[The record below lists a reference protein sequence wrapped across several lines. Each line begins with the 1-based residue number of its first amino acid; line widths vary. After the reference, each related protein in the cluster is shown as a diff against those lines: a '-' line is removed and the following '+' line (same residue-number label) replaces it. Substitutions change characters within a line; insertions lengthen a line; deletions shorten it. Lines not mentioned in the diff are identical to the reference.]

1 MSGGKAVKLVVF
13 GAGVLAILI
22 AGGAVLA
29 SGVLGDTAEELAGSE
44 RSRPGIGIKGLGL
57 LNLLLAY
64 VLVLMLL
71 DQLPVWQKLAPK
83 VQGIVTFILTLLGL
97 VASIIAIFAALQLLL
112 LMVALLFAP
121 PFGTIA
127 YFALWGSF
135 DTDASRTLLAF
146 VMGLQIAG
154 TIAIVAV
161 NPTLLKNIWLML
173 LIGTALLMTFVLGLL
188 HAFPPSFLVSIT
200 DAIGAIIAGI
210 LSAIWMIIFLI
221 GAIIAVV
228 RAIRSLVPA

>member
-1 MSGGKAVKLVVF
+1 MSAMKAAKLLVF

-22 AGGAVLA
+22 AAGAVLG
-29 SGVLGDTAEELAGSE
+29 SGVLGDTASELAGSAL
-44 RSRPGIGIKGLGL
+44 SRPGIGIKGLSL

-97 VASIIAIFAALQLLL
+97 IVSIVAVVAALQLLL

-146 VMGLQIAG
+146 VMGLQIVG
-154 TIAIVAV
+154 VIAILAV

-173 LIGTALLMTFVLGLL
+173 LIGSSLLMTFVLGIL

-200 DAIGAIIAGI
+200 DAIGAIVAGI
-210 LSAIWMIIFLI
+210 LSAIWMIIFLV
-221 GAIIAVV
+221 GAVIAVI